1 MFEDTVVVQSAVS
14 AFNNAAL
21 VAPAFLWW
29 AILMLPL
36 FAMVYLYGNDF
47 IARIGWTRQNMLSR
61 MCLTT
66 VAMILCWV
74 VVFGGNYAVLR
85 DRITVL
91 PFLVALI
98 VFLSTV
104 FVASHTQQ
112 VKLPKWRGAPRRK
125 RVRIAAF
132 VAMVLL
138 IVGLSDTHTW
148 WGPMLQIVAFCAG
161 CVVGRRA
168 RTEMRPVPGVTMIVM
183 ATMVAMLMQP
193 EFFRFGQLGALSP
206 FHLLFLLAGG
216 VVAAAL
222 TVLRNVNVRGRVH
235 RSAYIKLKWM
245 ARFVAALGIVL
256 FVMTESVPVFL
267 GTVAVFGASFAL
279 SVWHASK
286 VPENLDNAA
295 FAIMLM
301 IFGTITVMPVITAMG
316 LVWFMNLEHR
326 PTWRDA
332 RFLL

>member
-1 MFEDTVVVQSAVS
+1 MFDDAVVVQSAVS

-29 AILMLPL
+29 AVLMLPL

-61 MCLTT
+61 ICLVT

-74 VVFGGNYAVLR
+74 VVFGGNYDVLR

-91 PFLVALI
+91 PFFVAVI
-98 VFLSTV
+98 VFLSSM
-104 FVASHTQQ
+104 FVASHTRN
-112 VKLPKWRGAPRRK
+112 VKLPAWRGVSRQK
-125 RVRIAAF
+125 RARVAAF
-132 VAMVLL
+132 VALVLL
-138 IVGLSDTHTW
+138 VVGLSDTHTW
-148 WGPMLQIVAFCAG
+148 WGPMLQIAAFCAG
-161 CVVGRRA
+161 GIIGRR
-168 RTEMRPVPGVTMIVM
+168 THMEMRPVPGVVLIAM

-206 FHLLFLLAGG
+206 FHLLFLLVGG
-216 VVAAAL
+216 GTAAA
-222 TVLRNVNVRGRVH
+222 TVALRNVNARGRVH

-245 ARFVAALGIVL
+245 TRFVVALGIVL
-256 FVMTESVPVFL
+256 FIMTESVPVFL
-267 GTVAVFGASFAL
+267 GTVATFGVSFAL
-279 SVWHASK
+279 SVWHASD
-286 VPENLDNAA
+286 VPAGLADAA
-295 FAIMLM
+295 FAVMLM
-301 IFGTITVMPVITAMG
+301 VFGTMTVMPVITAMG
-316 LVWFMNLEHR
+316 LVMWMNLENR